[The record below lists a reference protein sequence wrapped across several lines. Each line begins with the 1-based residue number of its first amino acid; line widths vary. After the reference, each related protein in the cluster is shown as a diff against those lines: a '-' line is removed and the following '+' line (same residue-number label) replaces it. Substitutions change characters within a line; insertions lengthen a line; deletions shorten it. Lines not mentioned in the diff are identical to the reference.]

1 MVAANSFGVKVSMTI
16 FLLSLFQFTCLMQLI
31 ISMHSFNALQA
42 GDVYGATYGTEDF
55 YTDPAAQSA
64 FDARLQHVMNHV
76 HTTLGQ
82 PWKDLSNYIF
92 AFEAENEAMINSGSD
107 VRSTGMLAVPPLAD
121 SVFFKL

>member
-1 MVAANSFGVKVSMTI
+1 MCFV
-16 FLLSLFQFTCLMQLI
+16 QLI
-31 ISMHSFNALQA
+31 ISMHSFDALQA
-42 GDVYGATYGTEDF
+42 GDVYGALYGTENF
-55 YTDPAAQSA
+55 YTNSTAQSA

-107 VRSTGMLAVPPLAD
+107 VCSTEMFVVPH
-121 SVFFKL
+121 